1 MGANGAE
8 ARGFLFNTIFHQ
20 TTKKKW
26 KTYEKC
32 VEGEKEN
39 QTMIMIRR
47 GGLMNSATEVIKLSP
62 IVSVC
67 RIFGLLEQSKRN
79 RIARPAHS

>member
-1 MGANGAE
+1 
-8 ARGFLFNTIFHQ
+8 
-20 TTKKKW
+20 
-26 KTYEKC
+26 
-32 VEGEKEN
+32 
-39 QTMIMIRR
+39 
-47 GGLMNSATEVIKLSP
+47 MNSATEVIKLSP